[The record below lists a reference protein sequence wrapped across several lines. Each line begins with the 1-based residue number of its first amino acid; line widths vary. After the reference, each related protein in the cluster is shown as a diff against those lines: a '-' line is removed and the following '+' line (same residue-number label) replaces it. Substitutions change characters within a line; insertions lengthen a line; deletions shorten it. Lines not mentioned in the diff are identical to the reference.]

1 MKKLLLVALM
11 LGTLFGAT
19 MELPKDANCLIRKI
33 KVYLAPEWAATIQ
46 VRSGEII
53 YFSTPKS
60 MFEFYFQPGRWPEFQ
75 VKHNDDMRIHV
86 TNYNTLQKIPAK
98 EAYYV
103 YGSKKTGPAGDDL
116 PAFTTQKEAEAFA
129 KKFDG
134 KRVLDFAAVSEG
146 LINLLNNRLR

>member
-1 MKKLLLVALM
+1 MKKLLLMALIV
-11 LGTLFGAT
+11 GTLFGST
-19 MELPKDANCLIRKI
+19 MELPKDASCLIRKI

-46 VRSGEII
+46 VRSGEVI

-134 KRVLDFAAVSEG
+134 SRVLDFAGVSEG

>member
-1 MKKLLLVALM
+1 MKKLLMMVCIA
-11 LGTLFGAT
+11 GAHFGAT
-19 MELPKDANCLIRKI
+19 MELPKDANCLIRNV

-46 VRSGEII
+46 VRSGETL

-60 MFEFYFQPGRWPEFQ
+60 MFEFYFQPKKWPEFQ
-75 VKHNDDMRIHV
+75 VKHNDDMRVHV
-86 TNYNTLQKIPAK
+86 TDYNTLQKIPAK

-116 PAFTTQKEAEAFA
+116 PAFASQKEAEAFA

-134 KRVLDFAAVSEG
+134 KRVLDFAGVSQG

>member
-1 MKKLLLVALM
+1 MKKLLLMTLII
-11 LGTLFGAT
+11 GTLFGAT
-19 MELPKDANCLIRKI
+19 MELPKDASCLIRKV
-33 KVYLAPEWAATIQ
+33 KVCLAPEWAATIQ
-46 VRSGEII
+46 VRSGEVI
-53 YFSTPKS
+53 YFSSPKS
-60 MFEFYFQPGRWPEFQ
+60 MFEFYFQPNRWPEFQ

-103 YGSKKTGPAGDDL
+103 YGSKKTSPAGDDL
-116 PAFTTQKEAEAFA
+116 PAFASQKEAEAFA

>member
-1 MKKLLLVALM
+1 MKKLLLMTLII
-11 LGTLFGAT
+11 GTLFGAT
-19 MELPKDANCLIRKI
+19 MELPKDASCLIRKV
-33 KVYLAPEWAATIQ
+33 KVCLAPEWAATIQ
-46 VRSGEII
+46 VRSGEVI
-53 YFSTPKS
+53 YFSSPKS
-60 MFEFYFQPGRWPEFQ
+60 MFEFYFQPNRWPEFQ

-103 YGSKKTGPAGDDL
+103 YGSKKTSPTGDDL
-116 PAFTTQKEAEAFA
+116 PAFASQKEAEAFA